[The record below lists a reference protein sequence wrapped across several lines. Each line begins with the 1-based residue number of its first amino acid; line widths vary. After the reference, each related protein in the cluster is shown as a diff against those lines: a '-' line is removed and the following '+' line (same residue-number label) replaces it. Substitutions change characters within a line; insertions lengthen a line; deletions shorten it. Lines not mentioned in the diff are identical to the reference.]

1 MSVYISEKGDEVEVG
16 TMNSFRLVNGLV
28 KMAGILALNPNGF
41 GDADAE
47 YQVIKD
53 NVQNLSAEIIS
64 RLAPPPAE

>member
-28 KMAGILALNPNGF
+28 KMAVKNSLKGNNPTSVE
-41 GDADAE
+41 A
-47 YQVIKD
+47 K